1 MRDSDMRLWLT
12 ASAEGE
18 KQFHLAASARTLGN
32 RRGEVTIYSEIYPY
46 SWGSDDPTVTSNKFL
61 KELNSLEDVDE
72 ITVKINS
79 PGGIVSEAIAIRTN
93 LMKHPA
99 KKIIDIEGCCDSAAT
114 LIACMPGA
122 RVRMAKGGEYM
133 IHRCSGGARGNA
145 DKMLSAYNSMMQ
157 TDKDM
162 ADIYAERTGKTAEEC
177 LKLMT
182 AETWYG
188 AEEAMEAGFVDEI
201 ITAEGEMELAAC
213 AADNETMALMRAC
226 YAHAPERP
234 IREARAPEAA
244 GAEDVS
250 NGSSAVAA
258 DTPTENKNKGVKTN
272 MDELKNATAEQL
284 ATENPTATETIR
296 KEAIEAERKR
306 VEEIDALTPPGA
318 DYAEMARKAKA
329 DGTTAADF
337 LKGVIAKQREASKAY
352 LEQRKEEGM
361 KAGEVGGGD
370 AGDNDKGDLNAMR
383 DKEAKM
389 LAEMADGIDDSTI
402 AMA

>member
-1 MRDSDMRLWLT
+1 MRDNDKRLPLT
-12 ASAEGE
+12 ASAGGE
-18 KQFHLAASARTLGN
+18 KQFHLVASARALGN

-61 KELNSLEDVDE
+61 KELNSLGDVDE

-93 LMKHPA
+93 LMEHPA
-99 KKIIDIEGCCDSAAT
+99 KKIINIEGCCDSAAT

-162 ADIYAERTGKTAEEC
+162 ADIYAERTGKTTEEC
-177 LKLMT
+177 LELMK

-188 AEEAMEAGFVDEI
+188 AEEAMAAGFVDEI
-201 ITAEGEMELAAC
+201 ITAAGDEMELAAC
-213 AADNETMALMRAC
+213 AADEETAALMRAC

-234 IREARAPEAA
+234 IRPRDEGKA
-244 GAEDVS
+244 GNVS

-258 DTPTENKNKGVKTN
+258 DTPTENKNEGVNN
-272 MDELKNATAEQL
+272 MDELKNATAEQF
-284 ATENPTATETIR
+284 AEENPTATETIR

-318 DYAEMARKAKA
+318 EYAEMARQAKA

-352 LEQRKEEGM
+352 LDKRKEESK
-361 KAGEVGGGD
+361 KAEEVDGGD
-370 AGDNDKGDLNAMR
+370 AGDHDKG
-383 DKEAKM
+383 DKEAKQDREAKL
-389 LAEMADGIDDSTI
+389 LADLADSIDDSTI